1 MEAPGISARRLREL
15 QERFAELEPTI
26 PDGPEKAALS
36 ALHGMVQEMLRIL
49 RDTTAGGDGRTAA
62 ASGPTL
68 EEIALLYRKAPP
80 MEGEAESTPL
90 PPGTPAPDFRLR
102 DGDGNTV
109 SLADFRGRK
118 LLVVVYPLDWSPAC
132 SDQLS
137 LYQNELDEFA
147 RRGLDVVAISVDSIY
162 SHGAWAAVR
171 GITFP
176 LLADFHPKG
185 EVAQRYSAWRNRDG
199 FSERALFVLDG
210 EGVIRHSLVSPRI
223 NEVPDIYDL
232 YRVLDEVAP
241 APAAALTGSRT

>member
-15 QERFAELEPTI
+15 QDRFAELEPTI

-36 ALHGMVQEMLRIL
+36 LLHGMVQEMLRLL
-49 RDTTAGGDGRTAA
+49 RDATAAGDGRAVA
-62 ASGPTL
+62 PAGPTL
-68 EEIALLYRKAPP
+68 EDVALLYRQAPP

-90 PPGTPAPDFRLR
+90 PPGTRAPDFALR
-102 DGDGNTV
+102 DGSANTV
-109 SLADFRGRK
+109 SLADYRGRT
-118 LLVVVYPLDWSPAC
+118 LVLVFYPLDWSPAC

-147 RRGLDVVAISVDSIY
+147 RREVEVVAISVDSIY

-199 FSERALFVLDG
+199 FSERAIFVIDG
-210 EGVIRHSLVSPRI
+210 DGVIRHSLVSPRI

-241 APAAALTGSRT
+241 ARTADLSGTRS